1 MRIDVSIIIVN
12 YNTKELTNQCIKSV
26 ISNTIDLLYEIILV
40 DNGSDDG
47 SREFF
52 ECSNKIIYI
61 YSESNLGFGKA
72 NNLGFTKASGK
83 YIFLLNS
90 DTILMNNAI
99 KMFYDFMEHTMMN
112 IACCGC
118 FLRNNKNEIIHSYGK
133 FHTFWNSISE
143 WCFQPYLS
151 HFGIDLHKYD
161 YPIKKTNYCEVEFIT
176 GAAVFLRKEV
186 ADKYGLFDPDFFMYY
201 EDAEMAKRYNA
212 HNYISILLDDPR
224 IIHLVGRSY
233 KRSNYIKK
241 IMIMRSLFIYQKKY
255 MSKIEF
261 AIFKRIFKFMYC
273 LCFVGR
279 NCSFKMKI
287 QHIKAVIKI

>member
-1 MRIDVSIIIVN
+1 MIIVN
-12 YNTKELTNQCIKSV
+12 YNTLQMTQECIESIFEKTKGV
-26 ISNTIDLLYEIILV
+26 DYEIILV
-40 DNGSDDG
+40 DNASTDG
-47 SREFF
+47 SKEFF
-52 ECSNKIIYI
+52 ECSKDIVYI
-61 YSESNLGFGKA
+61 YSDSNLGFGKA

-99 KMFYDFMEHTMMN
+99 KMFFNYMEDAMMN

-118 FLRNNKNEIIHSYGK
+118 FLRNSKNEIIHSYGR

-143 WCFQPYLS
+143 WCFQPYLR

-201 EDAEMAKRYNA
+201 EDAEMAKRYNV
-212 HNYISILLDDPR
+212 HNYKSILLDGPR
-224 IIHLVGRSY
+224 IVHLVGRSY
-233 KRSNYIKK
+233 KRSNYIKQ
-241 IMIMRSLFIYQKKY
+241 IMIMRSLFVYEKKY
-255 MSKIEF
+255 MSKMEF
-261 AIFKRIFKFMYC
+261 ALFKRIFKFMYC

-287 QHIKAVIKI
+287 QHIEAVVKL